1 MIKVIAFD
9 VGGVLLK
16 YFFWKNKKVLDLAI
30 SLKKKYKVGIISN
43 IDKFPSILPMYQQV
57 YSNFDENLVI
67 LSFQV
72 KSNKPGNRIFEI
84 FIERTGLA
92 PDECLFIDNVRKN
105 VISAEEIGMKGIV
118 FKNFDQLLLE
128 LTKFGIQQ

>member
-9 VGGVLLK
+9 VDGVLMK

-43 IDKFPSILPMYQQV
+43 IDKFPSKLPMYQQV
-57 YSNFDENLVI
+57 YSNFGENLVI

-72 KSNKPGNRIFEI
+72 KSNKPEKRIFEI
-84 FIERTGLA
+84 FIERTGLV
-92 PDECLFIDNVRKN
+92 PDECLFIDNVREN

-118 FKNFDQLLLE
+118 FENFKQLLLE
-128 LTKFGIQQ
+128 LAKFGIQQ